1 MVRGRKNQGTK
12 KKRKQQG
19 LQTPRGVVKGE
30 ASRRETGKQE
40 SPGLVIEY
48 GARRG
53 RLDRRG
59 LSEMPP
65 RLEAEQIEALG
76 TGDLGEG
83 MGKGRGKGGASFQIS
98 VADGGRWVERGLGGQ
113 ERTLANANI
122 WGPGWQ

>member
-1 MVRGRKNQGTK
+1 M
-12 KKRKQQG
+12 
-19 LQTPRGVVKGE
+19 
-30 ASRRETGKQE
+30 
-40 SPGLVIEY
+40 IEY

-83 MGKGRGKGGASFQIS
+83 MGKGRGLWWRQACGH
-98 VADGGRWVERGLGGQ
+98 VLLGF
-113 ERTLANANI
+113 
-122 WGPGWQ
+122 